1 MIFGMTS
8 PSAEYFD
15 QWYADMAVSP
25 THQDVAIQTLG
36 LPPELESTSLLS
48 WDGIADVTDA
58 LGVGPDDVLVDLACG
73 RGGYGLE
80 IARRTGAELIGVDFS
95 QVAIERARQKAP
107 RRAEFR
113 VGDLTATGLP
123 DAAAAAVVCID
134 AMHFAEPHAAGVA
147 ESRRVLQPGGR
158 LGLTGWQALDLD
170 HEVVPERLRRAI
182 GAALHDAGFVEVA
195 VTDMPAWRAAELAHW
210 QAAVALDPSGDPAL
224 ESLRDEGER
233 ILSWLDHTRRVLAVG
248 RVPNSP

>member
-80 IARRTGAELIGVDFS
+80 IARRTGAELIGVVS
-95 QVAIERARQKAP
+95 RQAGP
-107 RRAEFR
+107 CLIRQADVELLLVGVDVPVPSTPEEFR
-113 VGDLTATGLP
+113 NALRPFLGGL
-123 DAAAAAVVCID
+123 
-134 AMHFAEPHAAGVA
+134 HHT
-147 ESRRVLQPGGR
+147 L
-158 LGLTGWQALDLD
+158 
-170 HEVVPERLRRAI
+170 
-182 GAALHDAGFVEVA
+182 
-195 VTDMPAWRAAELAHW
+195 
-210 QAAVALDPSGDPAL
+210 
-224 ESLRDEGER
+224 SL
-233 ILSWLDHTRRVLAVG
+233 IHI
-248 RVPNSP
+248 